1 MIIEIK
7 KLPFIK
13 ITEVA
18 KMMGISESY
27 TYTLAKMPSCPF
39 VCKKIGKRV
48 VVHTKSFVDWY
59 LKVSDV
65 DEEDVDKYL
74 VDDKLFFTAVEIAK
88 LLKVSKTVAY
98 EFLNDENCPFD
109 CIMIGK
115 RKIVSVAAFYK
126 WYMEYDTKVS

>member
-18 KMMGISESY
+18 KMMGLSESY

-65 DEEDVDKYL
+65 DEEDADKYL

-88 LLKVSKTVAY
+88 LLKVKAILRVTREQSPCRKT
-98 EFLNDENCPFD
+98 FKCLDRH
-109 CIMIGK
+109 IQ
-115 RKIVSVAAFYK
+115 
-126 WYMEYDTKVS
+126 